1 VRSGCRGCLSTLVG
15 VLAIGVLVA
24 GAAWG
29 VMRMLETPALEP
41 VRYAPSDGVRAQQK
55 ILDLARR
62 RTRPGGVVLTEAE
75 LNAFVSRHLEPA
87 DLPLEHPVIRLRGDD
102 VVEIAGTLP
111 LARLLHESPLGSLA
125 DALPAGWLA
134 RPVWLTVLARTTV
147 GTEPRRVLRLDMQRV
162 TIGRQRVPAI
172 ILRVVLDPSSLRF
185 TRIGL
190 PTEVHSVRVEPG
202 RLLIEATSPPSRT

>member
-1 VRSGCRGCLSTLVG
+1 MG

-24 GAAWG
+24 GAGWG
-29 VMRMLETPALEP
+29 VMRMLDTPALEP

-62 RTRPGGVVLTEAE
+62 RARPGPVVFTEAE

-87 DLPLEHPVIRLRGDD
+87 DLPLRDPVIRLRGND
-102 VVEIAGTLP
+102 VVEISGTLA
-111 LARLLHESPLGSLA
+111 LARLLHESPLGGLA

-134 RPVWLTVLARTTV
+134 RPVWLTVLARTTLV
-147 GTEPRRVLRLDMQRV
+147 TEPRRVLRLDLQRV
-162 TIGRQRVPAI
+162 TIGRQRVPAM

-202 RLLIEATSPPSRT
+202 RVLIEATSSPSRT